1 MDQHYQNN
9 NNNQHNSDYGIGS
22 NQQQQQWDNNN
33 NIDQNR
39 GGQQE
44 HENNQNN
51 DQWQHHHDS
60 GGSGAAMPSVPPGV
74 PTFIPSSYEHPN
86 EGGVPP
92 SAFVAIGVV
101 GGLALIAG
109 IAIFVCCRRRK
120 ERKKETMANAYL
132 EFSQSQQASHV
143 FTRNKSNV
151 PVKETE
157 EKYTY

>member
-9 NNNQHNSDYGIGS
+9 DNQHNSDYGQGS
-22 NQQQQQWDNNN
+22 NQQQWDNNN
-33 NIDQNR
+33 NSGQNR
-39 GGQQE
+39 GGGEQ
-44 HENNQNN
+44 HENNQN
-51 DQWQHHHDS
+51 DQWHHHDS
-60 GGSGAAMPSVPPGV
+60 GGAAVPSVPPGV

>member
-9 NNNQHNSDYGIGS
+9 DNQHNSDYGQGS
-22 NQQQQQWDNNN
+22 NQQQWDNSNN
-33 NIDQNR
+33 SGQNR
-39 GGQQE
+39 GGGEQ
-44 HENNQNN
+44 HENNQT
-51 DQWQHHHDS
+51 DQWHHHDS
-60 GGSGAAMPSVPPGV
+60 GGAAVPSVPPGV

>member
-9 NNNQHNSDYGIGS
+9 NNQHNADYGQGS
-22 NQQQQQWDNNN
+22 NQQQWDSNN
-33 NIDQNR
+33 
-39 GGQQE
+39 GGQNGGGQ
-44 HENNQNN
+44 HENGQN
-51 DQWQHHHDS
+51 DQWHHHDS
-60 GGSGAAMPSVPPGV
+60 GGAAVPSVPPGV